1 MEYNLTNP
9 LPALLKHFRKK
20 AGLTQTDVATV
31 LSMSRSG
38 YANYEEG
45 RNIPNIEQTLQLSEL
60 LNHDLLYAYTLSS
73 RYMRARSGKSR
84 QMVMESDTY
93 LDALNTNGNATSLV
107 ANYLQLNSSDKQL
120 VDKFVESL
128 AAKLPPTKPKNESVT
143 KDENFNP

>member
-1 MEYNLTNP
+1 MEYNATNP
-9 LPALLKHFRKK
+9 LPSLLKHFRKK
-20 AGLTQTDVATV
+20 AGLTQTDVATA

-60 LNHDLLYAYTLSS
+60 LHHDLLYAYTLSS
-73 RYMRARSGKSR
+73 RYMRARSNRSR

-93 LDALNTNGNATSLV
+93 LSAIKTNENMTALMTNYQMLGTK
-107 ANYLQLNSSDKQL
+107 DKML

-128 AAKLPPTKPKNESVT
+128 AAKTNKPTDITSDNEQT
-143 KDENFNP
+143 

>member
-1 MEYNLTNP
+1 MEYNATNP
-9 LPALLKHFRKK
+9 LPSLLKHFRKK
-20 AGLTQTDVATV
+20 AGLTQTDVATA

-60 LNHDLLYAYTLSS
+60 LHHDLLYAYTLSS
-73 RYMRARSGKSR
+73 RYMRARSNRSR

-93 LDALNTNGNATSLV
+93 LSAIKTNENMAALMTNYQMLGIK
-107 ANYLQLNSSDKQL
+107 DKML

-128 AAKLPPTKPKNESVT
+128 AAKTNKPTDITSDNEQT
-143 KDENFNP
+143 

>member
-1 MEYNLTNP
+1 MEYNATNP
-9 LPALLKHFRKK
+9 LPSLLKHFRKK
-20 AGLTQTDVATV
+20 AGLTQTDVATA

-60 LNHDLLYAYTLSS
+60 LHHDLLYAYTLSS
-73 RYMRARSGKSR
+73 RYMRARSNRSR

-93 LDALNTNGNATSLV
+93 LAAIKTNENMAALVTNYQMLGTK
-107 ANYLQLNSSDKQL
+107 DKML

-128 AAKLPPTKPKNESVT
+128 AAKTNKPTDITSDNEQT
-143 KDENFNP
+143 

>member
-1 MEYNLTNP
+1 MEYNATNP
-9 LPALLKHFRKK
+9 LPSLLKHFRKK
-20 AGLTQTDVATV
+20 AGLTQTDVATA

-60 LNHDLLYAYTLSS
+60 LHHDLLYAYTLSS
-73 RYMRARSGKSR
+73 RYMRARSNRSR

-93 LDALNTNGNATSLV
+93 LAALMTNYQMLGTK
-107 ANYLQLNSSDKQL
+107 DKML

-128 AAKLPPTKPKNESVT
+128 AAKTNKPTDITSDNEQT
-143 KDENFNP
+143 

>member
-1 MEYNLTNP
+1 MEYNATNP
-9 LPALLKHFRKK
+9 LPSLLKHFRKK
-20 AGLTQTDVATV
+20 AGLTQTDVATA

-60 LNHDLLYAYTLSS
+60 LHHDLLYAYTLSS
-73 RYMRARSGKSR
+73 RYMRARSNRSR

-93 LDALNTNGNATSLV
+93 LTAIKTNENIAALMTNYQMLGTK
-107 ANYLQLNSSDKQL
+107 DKML

-128 AAKLPPTKPKNESVT
+128 AAKTNKPTDITSDNEQT
-143 KDENFNP
+143 